1 MSTRLQHRKDQKA
14 PAQRLST
21 LNPVALLVMGLVG
34 AADALAAV
42 REALVDSNTAPGP
55 LSAAKT
61 TVMDYNAVASLVQA
75 LVREGMAPEEAALQ
89 VQAALLAPHPLAALS
104 ALVQSTVQPADT
116 TASQASLSLSALV
129 EALGEQVKHAA
140 ETGQPLDLSLLQDV
154 VPQAAGF
161 APNDVAQALETFQAL
176 EQGVGAAVRG
186 GNPEV
191 AQNQIDML
199 LAQAAQA
206 GATVAT
212 DAGAASAATASG
224 AATGAAAAGAMSA
237 AQAIALVGLAAVA
250 GGALDSDSTTT
261 VSDSSSGN
269 VVKGPITGA
278 TVFRD
283 LDGDYIL
290 DAGEASATTTAGG
303 AYTLSGSGGKIVAS
317 GGTDSTTNL
326 AFTGV
331 LAAPAGATVVTPLT
345 TLLAANSSLTAA
357 DLKAAL
363 GLTVDP
369 LSFNP
374 FATGVNA
381 ADALKAEGAAAQ
393 VNTILTSL
401 AVTVNGSSGG
411 AVSLAEA
418 VSAVA
423 NKLGAQVITQATALK
438 TNSSAGTLNLGS
450 DDLFTTLVTDVRTA
464 VASKVTLSASDFD
477 SVVATAKST
486 NTAIASVVS
495 SNGSLASIGDKLKDA
510 QGNAPT
516 VNSSLLPDVSVAE
529 DAALSGTGGAG
540 SLSTLPSSFTASN
553 ISKANLLKFFDNDS
567 STVGAAPTLTFDMT
581 GYTVTDSGSSSMDI
595 VLSLQKDAFAGRE
608 MTLTLN
614 DVKLDAATAS
624 DGKTTFTLPTQTMS
638 ATLKMGTIELGTYSL
653 SNLDSDQLVL
663 NAGNNTVG
671 ASPSFTLKLDSLFA
685 KMSNGTGDVLD
696 LTALDRTQ
704 AVTLGAGLVAG
715 LFDDASPSAVVTKLK
730 GLITLPASVNTVAE
744 LVSLSQAVIDFPEV
758 SSLKVYDL
766 MQEISAGATKD
777 LLVAAAN
784 RAGINMA
791 SASQSDTLSSALTKF
806 STAFGSYSLSDIS
819 NLLSNGIGLDDDVN
833 LVNVTKD
840 LVVAAL
846 SKAEG
851 LSTTQLLDK
860 VVGALV
866 DSNNGDLRALLAGID
881 YQSVVGDNIDVLNT
895 INQVVQHGT
904 IKYTDLVYLGAQSLL
919 STDSTLVVK
928 ATDFK
933 GMTVTSGGASQS
945 TLQVSVPIGTASTF
959 TPPSNGLGI
968 PAGAFTDADTADV
981 LRYTVSLADG
991 SALPAWLTFNPS
1003 TKSFTGTPGNDNV
1016 GDLNIKITAVDPA
1029 GNKVS
1034 DTFKLTVTNVN
1045 DAPQLVSGATTTATA
1060 VEFAT
1065 ATFDVAKAFKDVDVG
1080 DTLTYSA
1087 ASGTT
1092 LPSGWTL
1099 TSAGVL
1105 SGAAPVN
1112 STGSNATQ
1120 TIKITATDKAGASVT
1135 QDFTLTVTNDTTA
1148 PANLTPTLVEDN
1160 GTNTTDG
1167 ITGNGRISINTA
1179 ALETG
1184 AKWFSS
1190 VKGVVTEQTGKT
1202 YFDLA
1207 VGTYT
1212 ADEVKVYQQDQAGNN
1227 SAVQTALA
1235 KGVTVVA
1242 APGAPTLSF
1251 TDSGNT
1257 TDGITNVKTVNV
1269 TLTDSATT
1277 WAYSLKGATYVTGTG
1292 TSFELSN
1299 GTTYA
1304 AGDIKVKQY
1313 NAAGIS
1319 GSLEASNA
1327 GALTVDQT
1335 VPTLTTTVDSIDSN
1349 GVYTLKFAF
1358 SEDVS
1363 GFSASDIQLT
1373 GADAGTFA
1381 GSGSNYTLL
1390 ATPSSSTTAAAMT
1403 VKVAASVATD
1413 VAGNNNSAAADL
1425 VKYVLYGTN
1434 SADTLAGGDN
1444 ADMVR
1449 GKDGNDAITGGAG
1462 SDTIWGGA
1470 GNDTITGGAGADTIN
1485 LGDGSD
1491 VLKIDSAADS
1501 SVTAA
1506 DTVTGFAAG
1515 DKIDLSKLLGAS
1527 GAGYTGESSLPSGS
1541 SSSVF
1546 ALRGQTV
1553 SGTTASVDVYY
1564 VGTDTYDVSGAEFTF
1579 FAPSVVS
1586 AFSVTNGASGL
1597 DFQTAVGEYK
1607 IVGLD
1612 VSPGTIAANTKLA
1625 TVSFTLSSSQ
1635 TQFVFAMTNA
1645 QIDGDTVNDGSSG
1658 NLTAKD
1664 VPVPVIAGGTSSAV
1678 AGLYSVKDDG
1688 AALTTV
1694 GDNEIHFANSAS
1706 GGGVDI
1712 RYDTNKA
1719 AGATTLSDIIHLE
1732 GVTGL
1737 DLTKTDF
1744 TFV

>member
-1 MSTRLQHRKDQKA
+1 
-14 PAQRLST
+14 
-21 LNPVALLVMGLVG
+21 
-34 AADALAAV
+34 
-42 REALVDSNTAPGP
+42 
-55 LSAAKT
+55 
-61 TVMDYNAVASLVQA
+61 
-75 LVREGMAPEEAALQ
+75 
-89 VQAALLAPHPLAALS
+89 
-104 ALVQSTVQPADT
+104 
-116 TASQASLSLSALV
+116 
-129 EALGEQVKHAA
+129 
-140 ETGQPLDLSLLQDV
+140 
-154 VPQAAGF
+154 
-161 APNDVAQALETFQAL
+161 
-176 EQGVGAAVRG
+176 
-186 GNPEV
+186 
-191 AQNQIDML
+191 
-199 LAQAAQA
+199 
-206 GATVAT
+206 
-212 DAGAASAATASG
+212 
-224 AATGAAAAGAMSA
+224 
-237 AQAIALVGLAAVA
+237 
-250 GGALDSDSTTT
+250 
-261 VSDSSSGN
+261 
-269 VVKGPITGA
+269 
-278 TVFRD
+278 
-283 LDGDYIL
+283 
-290 DAGEASATTTAGG
+290 
-303 AYTLSGSGGKIVAS
+303 
-317 GGTDSTTNL
+317 
-326 AFTGV
+326 
-331 LAAPAGATVVTPLT
+331 
-345 TLLAANSSLTAA
+345 
-357 DLKAAL
+357 
-363 GLTVDP
+363 
-369 LSFNP
+369 
-374 FATGVNA
+374 
-381 ADALKAEGAAAQ
+381 
-393 VNTILTSL
+393 
-401 AVTVNGSSGG
+401 
-411 AVSLAEA
+411 
-418 VSAVA
+418 
-423 NKLGAQVITQATALK
+423 
-438 TNSSAGTLNLGS
+438 
-450 DDLFTTLVTDVRTA
+450 
-464 VASKVTLSASDFD
+464 
-477 SVVATAKST
+477 
-486 NTAIASVVS
+486 
-495 SNGSLASIGDKLKDA
+495 
-510 QGNAPT
+510 
-516 VNSSLLPDVSVAE
+516 
-529 DAALSGTGGAG
+529 
-540 SLSTLPSSFTASN
+540 
-553 ISKANLLKFFDNDS
+553 
-567 STVGAAPTLTFDMT
+567 
-581 GYTVTDSGSSSMDI
+581 
-595 VLSLQKDAFAGRE
+595 
-608 MTLTLN
+608 
-614 DVKLDAATAS
+614 
-624 DGKTTFTLPTQTMS
+624 
-638 ATLKMGTIELGTYSL
+638 
-653 SNLDSDQLVL
+653 
-663 NAGNNTVG
+663 
-671 ASPSFTLKLDSLFA
+671 
-685 KMSNGTGDVLD
+685 
-696 LTALDRTQ
+696 
-704 AVTLGAGLVAG
+704 
-715 LFDDASPSAVVTKLK
+715 
-730 GLITLPASVNTVAE
+730 
-744 LVSLSQAVIDFPEV
+744 
-758 SSLKVYDL
+758 

-881 YQSVVGDNIDVLNT
+881 YQSVVGDNIDVLNA

-1277 WAYSLKGATYVTGTG
+1277 WAYSLKGAAYVTGTG
-1292 TSFELSN
+1292 TSFDLSN
-1299 GTTYA
+1299 GITYA

-1327 GALTVDQT
+1327 GALTVDHT

-1425 VKYVLYGTN
+1425 AKYVLYGTN

-1470 GNDTITGGAGADTIN
+1470 GNDTIVGGAGADVID
-1485 LGDGSD
+1485 LGTGADY
-1491 VLKIDSAADS
+1491 LKYS
-1501 SVTAA
+1501 SVSESTSTTQDVVAGF
-1506 DTVTGFAAG
+1506 TGG
-1515 DKIDLSKLLGAS
+1515 EDKIDLSAILTA
-1527 GAGYTGESSLPSGS
+1527 AGYTGIKVGPSGDAR
-1541 SSSVF
+1541 SVF
-1546 ALRGQTV
+1546 EFQNAAITSNTAGTV
-1553 SGTTASVDVYY
+1553 TYAEADVFYK
-1564 VGTDTYDVSGAEFTF
+1564 GSLIDEG
-1579 FAPSVVS
+1579 
-1586 AFSVTNGASGL
+1586 AFSFKLFESANYVSSI
-1597 DFQTAVGEYK
+1597 FQNQFNSTINDEGGTAVGAY
-1607 IVGLD
+1607 D
-1612 VSPGTIAANTKLA
+1612 T
-1625 TVSFTLSSSQ
+1625 
-1635 TQFVFAMTNA
+1635 
-1645 QIDGDTVNDGSSG
+1645 GDFGVTWADTDALNF
-1658 NLTAKD
+1658 NLTSGQKIGHLKITLTTGATSYD
-1664 VPVPVIAGGTSSAV
+1664 FGFSSVVMLSTPDYNPLPVTALKTGVTSAAV
-1678 AGLYSVKDDG
+1678 ANLYTIVDDG
-1688 AALTTV
+1688 ATLSTSI
-1694 GDNEIHFANSAS
+1694 GDNEIHFANSANGKVS
-1706 GGGVDI
+1706 IAYDSNSAANNAKTIVDG
-1712 RYDTNKA
+1712 T
-1719 AGATTLSDIIHLE
+1719 GALVFQLE
-1732 GVTGL
+1732 GVTNL

-1744 TFV
+1744 VF